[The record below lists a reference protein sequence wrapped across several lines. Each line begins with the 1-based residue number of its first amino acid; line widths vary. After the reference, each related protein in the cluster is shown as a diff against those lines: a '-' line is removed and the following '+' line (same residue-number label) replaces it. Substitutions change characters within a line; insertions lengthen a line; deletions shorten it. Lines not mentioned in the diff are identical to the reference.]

1 MASSVMPMVPP
12 KENPIVDVINLP
24 SPNFDDRPV
33 DGPIDILLL
42 HYTGMQSA
50 DEAINRLRDPAARVS
65 SHYVIDEDGSILCLV
80 PERKRAWH
88 AGVSCW
94 RGVREINARSIG
106 IEIVN
111 PGHEWG
117 YRPFPT
123 AQMQAVTALSQQII
137 AQHGIPARRVL
148 GHSDVAPL
156 RKQDPG
162 ELFDWRGLAERGI
175 GLWPVL
181 QPIAWTRIQ
190 FLAALELFGYD
201 TGGPAG
207 AAAETAQHAAIL
219 AFQRHF
225 APARLDGQIDDGLS
239 AVLHGLLL
247 AAEIDPLQVS
257 D

>member
-1 MASSVMPMVPP
+1 M
-12 KENPIVDVINLP
+12 DVITLP

-33 DGPIDILLL
+33 GGPIDILLL

-50 DEAINRLRDPAARVS
+50 DAAIDRLRDPAARVS
-65 SHYVIDEDGSILCLV
+65 SHYVIDEDGVVVCLV
-80 PERKRAWH
+80 PEQKRAWH

-94 RGVREINARSIG
+94 CEAREINARSIG

-117 YRPFPT
+117 YRPFPE
-123 AQMQAVTALSQQII
+123 AQMLAVTALSQQIV
-137 AQHGIPARRVL
+137 AQYGIPARRVL

-162 ELFDWRGLAERGI
+162 ELFDWRRLAARGV
-175 GLWPVL
+175 GLWP
-181 QPIAWTRIQ
+181 QPQSVDWTEEQ
-190 FLAALELFGYD
+190 FLAALRLFGYD
-201 TGGPAG
+201 VDGPAG
-207 AAAETAQHAAIL
+207 TAPTTARHAAVL

-225 APARLDGQIDDGLS
+225 SPMQLTGQIDRDLC

-247 AAEIDPLQVS
+247 AAGLGAPR
-257 D
+257 

>member
-1 MASSVMPMVPP
+1 MD
-12 KENPIVDVINLP
+12 IINLP

-42 HYTGMQSA
+42 HYTGMQTA

-80 PERKRAWH
+80 PEEKRAWH
-88 AGVSCW
+88 AGISYW
-94 RGVREINARSIG
+94 TGAREINARSIG

-117 YRPFPT
+117 YRPFP
-123 AQMQAVTALSQQII
+123 APQMQAVTALSQQIV
-137 AQHGIPARRVL
+137 ARHAIPARRVI

-162 ELFDWRGLAERGI
+162 ELFDWRGLASNGV
-175 GLWPVL
+175 GLWPRP
-181 QPIAWTRIQ
+181 QPVQWTEAQ
-190 FLAALELFGYD
+190 FLQALNLYGYD
-201 TGGPAG
+201 IEGPSG
-207 AAAETAQHAAIL
+207 TAAATMHHAAIL

-225 APARLDGQIDDGLS
+225 APVQLDGRIDDDLS
-239 AVLHGLLL
+239 AILHGLLL
-247 AAEIDPLQVS
+247 DAGIDPSLIG
-257 D
+257 

>member
-1 MASSVMPMVPP
+1 MD
-12 KENPIVDVINLP
+12 IINLP

-42 HYTGMQSA
+42 HYTGMQTA

-80 PERKRAWH
+80 PEEKRAWH
-88 AGVSCW
+88 AGVSYW
-94 RGVREINARSIG
+94 TGAREINARSIG

-117 YRPFPT
+117 YRPFPA
-123 AQMQAVTALSQQII
+123 AQMQAVTALSQQIV
-137 AQHGIPARRVL
+137 ARHAIPARRVI

-162 ELFDWRGLAERGI
+162 ELFDWQGLAANGV
-175 GLWPVL
+175 GLWPTPEPVRWSE
-181 QPIAWTRIQ
+181 AQ
-190 FLAALELFGYD
+190 FLRALNLYGYD
-201 TGGPAG
+201 TDGPSG
-207 AAAETAQHAAIL
+207 TSAATMHHAAIL

-225 APARLDGQIDDGLS
+225 APARLDGRIDDALC

-247 AAEIDPLQVS
+247 AADIDPAQI

>member
-1 MASSVMPMVPP
+1 L
-12 KENPIVDVINLP
+12 DVIDLP

-33 DGPIDILLL
+33 GGPIDILLL

-80 PERKRAWH
+80 PEQKRAWH

-94 RGVREINARSIG
+94 CEAREINARSIG

-117 YRPFPT
+117 YRPFPE

-137 AQHGIPARRVL
+137 AQYGIPARRVL

-162 ELFDWRGLAERGI
+162 ELFDWQGLAARGV
-175 GLWPVL
+175 GLWPTPR
-181 QPIAWTRIQ
+181 PIAWSKAQ
-190 FLAALELFGYD
+190 FLAGLKLFGYD
-201 TGGPAG
+201 TEGPSG
-207 AAAETAQHAAIL
+207 ASAETAQHAAIL

-225 APARLDGQIDDGLS
+225 APARLDGHVDADLS
-239 AVLHGLLL
+239 SVLYGLLL
-247 AAEIDPLQVS
+247 AAEIDPAELGA
-257 D
+257 